1 MNNKTFADVAYGFLG
16 LLLLPMAYR
25 KIFVNKSSEDYRS
38 KWSLT

>member
-1 MNNKTFADVAYGFLG
+1 MNNKTFADIGFGIIG
-16 LLLLPMAYR
+16 LVLIPFAFK